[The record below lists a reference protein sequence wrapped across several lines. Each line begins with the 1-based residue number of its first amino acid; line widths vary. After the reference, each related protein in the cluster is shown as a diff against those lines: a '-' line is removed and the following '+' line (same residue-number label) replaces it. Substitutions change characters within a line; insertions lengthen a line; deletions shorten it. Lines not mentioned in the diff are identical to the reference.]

1 MKLFWTI
8 LKVTGATAL
17 IPTSPTL
24 DQARLKEAVDADRF
38 WDKHLGTNDTVIART
53 FQVRFKNYLFLYFL
67 TDRFDVFFF
76 RDNLK
81 VL

>member
-53 FQVRFKNYLFLYFL
+53 FQVRLK
-67 TDRFDVFFF
+67 DDFFSF
-76 RDNLK
+76 
-81 VL
+81 VLL